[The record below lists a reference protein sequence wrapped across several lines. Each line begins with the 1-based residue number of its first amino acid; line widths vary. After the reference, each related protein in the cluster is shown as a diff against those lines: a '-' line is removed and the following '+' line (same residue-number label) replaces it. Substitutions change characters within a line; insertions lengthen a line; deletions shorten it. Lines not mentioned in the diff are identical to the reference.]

1 MSQPLPPFPLTW
13 RNGCSLSQS
22 WLLINTAM
30 LSLPSDPHYKGP
42 DIVLIFSCLDHLVHT
57 ENAITLPFNTE
68 KSLCPFNRLILILN
82 LYPAQFSFRKTL
94 GKVSLQKKSFLI
106 SQVSIVLK
114 NSFGTKS
121 FIRIFFSTRS
131 QRFCRRSC
139 CRRWPWSKWRWS
151 FCYLTP

>member
-1 MSQPLPPFPLTW
+1 M
-13 RNGCSLSQS
+13 
-22 WLLINTAM
+22 
-30 LSLPSDPHYKGP
+30 
-42 DIVLIFSCLDHLVHT
+42 LIFSCLDHLVHK

-94 GKVSLQKKSFLI
+94 GKVSLPKKSFLI

-121 FIRIFFSTRS
+121 VISIFFSRLGLNDSLDAAVVADDPGRNEGDLFDT
-131 QRFCRRSC
+131 
-139 CRRWPWSKWRWS
+139 
-151 FCYLTP
+151 